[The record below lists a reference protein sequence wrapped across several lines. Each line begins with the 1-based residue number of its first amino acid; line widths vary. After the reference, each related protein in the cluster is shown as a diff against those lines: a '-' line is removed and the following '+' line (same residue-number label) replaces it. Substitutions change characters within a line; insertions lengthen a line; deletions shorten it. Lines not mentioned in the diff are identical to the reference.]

1 MLDPNIMTKSGRI
14 LLTAELGHEYGFKD
28 VGGESIGSFTACLCG
43 GGGPPEGEVI

>member
-28 VGGESIGSFTACLCG
+28 VGGESIGSFRAWGLFLQN
-43 GGGPPEGEVI
+43 PDN